1 MFGPSE
7 FSGKRVL
14 ITGGLG
20 FIGSNLAIRLVE
32 LGAKVTL
39 MDAMLP
45 DHGANLFNIAPI
57 RDRVTVTFSD
67 VRDANIMRYLVK
79 DQEYLFHLAGHVD
92 HVTSLSDPYPDID
105 INVRGTATVMEACRQ
120 FNRNVRVIY
129 TGTRG
134 QYGEAT
140 SLPVDE
146 TAPTM
151 PKALQ
156 EISNLTA
163 EKITHMYHDVHQV
176 RSVMLRLTNIY
187 GERGQMR
194 HSRYGVAN
202 WFVRQAIDGEEMKV
216 FGTGEIK
223 RDFLYVDDCIEAM
236 LMSALSEDAY
246 GEILNVAT
254 GEPLD
259 FITFAKTLVEVAPS
273 AGWSYAPF
281 SPERAA
287 QEPGDFYAD
296 IGKIKRV
303 VGWQPRTLLREGLS
317 KTVAYYRLNKEHYW

>member
-1 MFGPSE
+1 MFE
-7 FSGKRVL
+7 TTQFSGKKVL

-32 LGAKVTL
+32 LGAEVTL

-45 DHGANLFNIAPI
+45 GHGANLFNIAPI
-57 RDRVTVTFSD
+57 RNNVTVTFSD
-67 VRDANIMRYLVK
+67 VRDANIMGYLVK
-79 DQEYLFHLAGHVD
+79 DQDYVFHLAGHVD
-92 HVTSLSDPYPDID
+92 HVTSLNDPYPDID
-105 INVRGTATVMEACRQ
+105 INIRGTATVMEACRHA
-120 FNRNVRVIY
+120 NPTVKVIY

-146 TAPTM
+146 NAPTM
-151 PKALQ
+151 PKVLQ

-163 EKITHMYHDVHQV
+163 EKITHMYHQVHGV

-202 WFVRQAIDGEEMKV
+202 WFIRQAIDDEEIKV
-216 FGTGEIK
+216 FGTGQIK
-223 RDFLYVDDCIEAM
+223 RDFLYIDDCIDAM
-236 LMSALSEDAY
+236 LMCAQCDDAY
-246 GEILNVAT
+246 GEIFNVAT
-254 GEPLD
+254 GDPLD
-259 FITFAKTLVEVAPS
+259 FVTLAQVLVEVAQTGRWVF
-273 AGWSYAPF
+273 AEF

-296 IGKIKRV
+296 VTKIKTMI
-303 VGWQPRTLLREGLS
+303 GWEPRTSLHDGLA
-317 KTVAYYRLNKEHYW
+317 KAVAFYRLNRAHYW

>member
-1 MFGPSE
+1 MFEASQ
-7 FSGKRVL
+7 FAGKKVL

-32 LGAKVTL
+32 LGAQVTL

-57 RDRVTVTFSD
+57 RDSVTVTFSD
-67 VRDANIMRYLVK
+67 VRDANIMGYLLN
-79 DQEYLFHLAGHVD
+79 DQDYLFHLAGHVD
-92 HVTSLSDPYPDID
+92 HVTSLVNPYPDID

-120 FNRNVRVIY
+120 FNPDVRVIY

-134 QYGEAT
+134 EYGEAG

-146 TAPTM
+146 DAPTM
-151 PKALQ
+151 PKVLQ

-163 EKITHMYHDVHQV
+163 EKITHMYHRVHNI

-202 WFVRQAIDGEEMKV
+202 WFIRLAIDDEEIEV
-216 FGTGEIK
+216 FGTGKIK
-223 RDFLYVDDCIEAM
+223 RDFLYIDDCIDAL
-236 LMSALSEDAY
+236 LMCALCEDAY
-246 GEILNVAT
+246 GEIFNVAT
-254 GEPLD
+254 GDPLD
-259 FITFAKTLVEVAPS
+259 FVTLAQTVVEVADR
-273 AGWSYAPF
+273 GRWTFAPF

-296 IGKIKRV
+296 IGKIKRIV
-303 VGWQPRTLLREGLS
+303 EWQPYTSLRDGL
-317 KTVAYYRLNKEHYW
+317 TNAVTYYRQNKAHYW

>member
-1 MFGPSE
+1 MC
-7 FSGKRVL
+7 R
-14 ITGGLG
+14 
-20 FIGSNLAIRLVE
+20 
-32 LGAKVTL
+32 
-39 MDAMLP
+39 
-45 DHGANLFNIAPI
+45 
-57 RDRVTVTFSD
+57 
-67 VRDANIMRYLVK
+67 
-79 DQEYLFHLAGHVD
+79 
-92 HVTSLSDPYPDID
+92 SLSDPYPDID
-105 INVRGTATVMEACRQ
+105 INIRGTASVMEACRH
-120 FNRNVRVIY
+120 FNPEVRVIY

-163 EKITHMYHDVHQV
+163 EKITHMYHQVHNV

-202 WFVRQAIDGEEMKV
+202 WFIRQAIDGEEIKV

-223 RDFLYVDDCIEAM
+223 RDFLYIDDCIDAL
-236 LMSALSEDAY
+236 LMSALCDEAY
-246 GEILNVAT
+246 GEIFNVAT
-254 GEPLD
+254 GDPLD
-259 FITFAKTLVEVAPS
+259 FVTLAKTLVEVARS
-273 AGWSYAPF
+273 GSWTFAPF

-296 IGKIKRV
+296 ISKIKQMID
-303 VGWQPRTLLREGLS
+303 WEPRTSLHDGLTKS
-317 KTVAYYRLNKEHYW
+317 VAYYRLNKGHYW

>member
-1 MFGPSE
+1 MFE
-7 FSGKRVL
+7 TTQFAGKRVL

-20 FIGSNLAIRLVE
+20 FVGSSLAIRLVE

-57 RDRVTVTFSD
+57 RGDVTVTFSD
-67 VRDANIMRYLVK
+67 VRDANIMSYLVK
-79 DQEYLFHLAGHVD
+79 DRDYLFHLAGHVD
-92 HVTSLSDPYPDID
+92 HVTSLENPYPDID
-105 INVRGTATVMEACRQ
+105 INVRGTATVMEACRR
-120 FNRNVRVIY
+120 FNPDVRVIY

-134 QYGEAT
+134 EYGEAD

-146 TAPTM
+146 NAPTM

-163 EKITHMYHDVHQV
+163 EKITHMYHQVHHV

-202 WFVRQAIDGEEMKV
+202 WFIRQAIDGEEIKV

-223 RDFLYVDDCIEAM
+223 RDFLYIDDCIDAM
-236 LMSALSEDAY
+236 LMCALCEDAY
-246 GEILNVAT
+246 GEIFNVAT
-254 GEPLD
+254 GDALD
-259 FITFAKTLVEVAPS
+259 FVTLAKTLVEVAQTGS
-273 AGWSYAPF
+273 WKLAPF

-296 IGKIKRV
+296 IGKIERI
-303 VGWQPRTLLREGLS
+303 VGWKPKTPLHDGLN
-317 KTVAYYRLNKEHYW
+317 KCIEYYRLNKSHYW